1 MSEISRR
8 GMLTGVAAG
17 FAASLPVFH
26 AGCTDAGKEEP
37 KVSAPP
43 KLKIYKNEHFYDAE
57 GKLDAAKAKAAYIEL
72 MKFHKFPIYPAFETD
87 ELWSLD
93 FALGKF
99 TEVGMGGIFY
109 INDER
114 DDYLLHDIWL
124 LPGQSIPEHYHIKL
138 DPVAAAEGV
147 EAKPGVA
154 AKMEAWLVRY
164 GSAHFFAEAGEP
176 TDDCAGLIP
185 PSHKE
190 CTKVKN
196 VVFKEAGGVVKLE
209 VAESRHFMK
218 AGPEGAIVTEVATYH
233 SMDALRF
240 SHPDAKV

>member
-1 MSEISRR
+1 M
-8 GMLTGVAAG
+8 AAG

-37 KVSAPP
+37 KVSAEP
-43 KLKIYKNEHFYDAE
+43 KLKIYKNEHFYDAD
-57 GKLDAAKAKAAYIEL
+57 GKFDAAKAKAAYMEL
-72 MKFHKFPIYPAFETD
+72 MQYHKFPILPQFETD
-87 ELWSLD
+87 EFWQLD
-93 FALGKF
+93 FNLGKF
-99 TEVGMGGIFY
+99 SEIGMGGIFY

-138 DPVAAAEGV
+138 
-147 EAKPGVA
+147 EATDDKPGVA
-154 AKMEAWLVRY
+154 AKMEAWLVRH
-164 GSAHFFAEAGEP
+164 GSAYFFAEAGEP

-190 CTKVKN
+190 CSKVKN
-196 VVFKEAGGVVKLE
+196 VKLWGPGGVVKLE

-218 AGPEGAIVTEVATYH
+218 AGPEGAIVTEVATFH